1 MQTANPQSF
10 RLWDFFSSEIGCV
23 NEWGTLWKLGKRA
36 SFKIYHDQKWLQT
49 QKCHE
54 SEVSLEALLSAMS
67 HDFPAALVL
76 NVKHA
81 HFTGYQW
88 WYYLTRVSAIPK
100 YFSAGLKLSYIK
112 DCGVFTIWGRGQ
124 IEQRPCPR
132 SATWGGSD
140 NILAPE
146 WQAMQS
152 LRVGGRGAGKVKLLV
167 YCSSYQR
174 DTRQGLREKICARR
188 HQFHFSFYI
197 YIFKTF

>member
-1 MQTANPQSF
+1 
-10 RLWDFFSSEIGCV
+10 
-23 NEWGTLWKLGKRA
+23 
-36 SFKIYHDQKWLQT
+36 
-49 QKCHE
+49 
-54 SEVSLEALLSAMS
+54 MS

-152 LRVGGRGAGKVKLLV
+152 LRVGDRGAGKVKLLV

-188 HQFHFSFYI
+188 HQFHVSFYI
-197 YIFKTF
+197 FFKNILEANFSGNEGLLPSITTSLPNLRLSLLWKV